1 MKTWSED
8 EVLRIINEKGWL
20 KDQKPIQ
27 NGMQFVLN
35 DGTCVVH
42 YSTGRVVVQGK
53 ATELKQEAQ
62 KLFDVDPIVRPT
74 VGAFAPSDASHSG
87 APRRV
92 FIVYGHDVIARE
104 QLELLLRRLRLEP
117 IVLQNVPAAGDTIIE
132 KLEALTDADFACIL
146 LTPDDEGHRMG
157 SPDQKKP
164 RARQNVVLELGMV
177 LARLGR
183 RRVAVLV
190 KGSNLER
197 PSDIDGLI
205 YLAFN
210 DKVDEIKDRIA
221 ATLQTAGFVIQ
232 VADLLA

>member
-1 MKTWSED
+1 
-8 EVLRIINEKGWL
+8 
-20 KDQKPIQ
+20 
-27 NGMQFVLN
+27 
-35 DGTCVVH
+35 
-42 YSTGRVVVQGK
+42 
-53 ATELKQEAQ
+53 
-62 KLFDVDPIVRPT
+62 
-74 VGAFAPSDASHSG
+74 
-87 APRRV
+87 
-92 FIVYGHDVIARE
+92 
-104 QLELLLRRLRLEP
+104 
-117 IVLQNVPAAGDTIIE
+117 
-132 KLEALTDADFACIL
+132 
-146 LTPDDEGHRMG
+146 MG